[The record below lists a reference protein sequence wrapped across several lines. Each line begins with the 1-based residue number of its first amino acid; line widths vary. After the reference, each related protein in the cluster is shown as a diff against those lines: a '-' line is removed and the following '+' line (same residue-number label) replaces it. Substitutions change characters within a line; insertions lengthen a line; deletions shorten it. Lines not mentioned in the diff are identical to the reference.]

1 MKLLLV
7 SYLTTIESTPTSSLE
22 AELYVQPINL
32 RLKELV
38 LMGSLKIIKK
48 TVSPLKNLLINA
60 SKNPRIFLSPLQ
72 NLSKKGKKLL
82 SRIPGQPNI
91 AIETIFLEAGPSSTM
106 TMLSS
111 IIRKELTLDI
121 PLSKEENKINQIAY
135 AKPK

>member
-7 SYLTTIESTPTSSLE
+7 SYLTIIESTPTSSLE

-72 NLSKKGKKLL
+72 NFSKKQKIR
-82 SRIPGQPNI
+82 SRISGQPN
-91 AIETIFLEAGPSSTM
+91 SHRDH
-106 TMLSS
+106 LS
-111 IIRKELTLDI
+111 
-121 PLSKEENKINQIAY
+121 
-135 AKPK
+135 

>member
-60 SKNPRIFLSPLQ
+60 SKNPRIFLSPL
-72 NLSKKGKKLL
+72 
-82 SRIPGQPNI
+82 
-91 AIETIFLEAGPSSTM
+91 
-106 TMLSS
+106 
-111 IIRKELTLDI
+111 
-121 PLSKEENKINQIAY
+121 
-135 AKPK
+135 